1 MKMPEKR
8 CKSLKSRYYTL
19 SKTKERGQQK
29 SPPAAGGEEKKK
41 QKA

>member
-19 SKTKERGQQK
+19 SKTKERGQQN
-29 SPPAAGGEEKKK
+29 SPPAAGEEKKK